1 VAVKVGFWD
10 LLVEVCVGVGE
21 LVAGRVSVGVG
32 VLDVVPTAVGVRVF
46 LEGPSG
52 NA

>member
-1 VAVKVGFWD
+1 M
-10 LLVEVCVGVGE
+10 LVEVCVGVGE